1 MKHNLSNIILVYKF
15 YEQEG
20 PFVVCHFRARFNSKN
35 RKVELN
41 DIIVD
46 CSTGKWSY
54 GKDDPK
60 HDIGGGFE
68 EDDEGQFIGI
78 YDCTNDKHLTRMAN
92 EIALYDKIRKL
103 QTS

>member
-1 MKHNLSNIILVYKF
+1 MKHDLKNIILVYKF

-20 PFVVCHFRARFNSKN
+20 PLVVCHFRNRFLPKN
-35 RKVELN
+35 RKVEVS

-54 GKDDPK
+54 GKYAPK

-68 EDDEGQFIGI
+68 VDDEGQFIGV
-78 YDCTNDKHLTRMAN
+78 YDCTNDTHLTTMAN
-92 EIALYDKIRKL
+92 AIVSYAKIPAH